1 LLGAACDNCQK
12 LIWQRGLQ
20 CLRLIPRRPQQH
32 IGSLGEQLVVGAREK
47 ARRVAIDLEQTALAD
62 LREEARRKGETGLA
76 NISHA
81 PEQVAKN
88 PRGRERL
95 CRTDDRTAGRPAA
108 MADISDLGQDVAGG
122 LIADLRAGVDG
133 AEALSNALDN
143 VIDKLVELSLNS
155 LFSMSEDGGGILGA
169 VFSAISGIRGK
180 IGRNRQRRAV
190 RSRRLHG
197 IRWQA

>member
-1 LLGAACDNCQK
+1 
-12 LIWQRGLQ
+12 
-20 CLRLIPRRPQQH
+20 
-32 IGSLGEQLVVGAREK
+32 
-47 ARRVAIDLEQTALAD
+47 
-62 LREEARRKGETGLA
+62 
-76 NISHA
+76 
-81 PEQVAKN
+81 
-88 PRGRERL
+88 
-95 CRTDDRTAGRPAA
+95 